1 MGSGSNVD
9 VCVLTKGKV
18 DYLRNYIK
26 PNVRKEKE
34 QVYKFKLG
42 VTRKYLTYIYNI
54 FFKNI
59 KKKKSHKYNK
69 V

>member
-34 QVYKFKLG
+34 QVYKFNLG
-42 VTRKYLTYIYNI
+42 VTRKY
-54 FFKNI
+54 KNI
-59 KKKKSHKYNK
+59 YIFKKRLI
-69 V
+69 